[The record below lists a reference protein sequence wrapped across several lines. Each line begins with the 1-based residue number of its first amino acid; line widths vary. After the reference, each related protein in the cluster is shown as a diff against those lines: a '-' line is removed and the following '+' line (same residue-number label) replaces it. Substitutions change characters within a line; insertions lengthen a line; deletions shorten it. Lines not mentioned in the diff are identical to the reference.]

1 MHPVTRRDGERV
13 DKTGKI
19 DNFTRLTGAG
29 KTQEADMVEGG
40 VRATTN
46 GKQPVPNVAH
56 DQLTDIRDA
65 SMQARL
71 PTQPFPSAQRRVT
84 EPFSLPLVSNTL
96 SRY

>member
-1 MHPVTRRDGERV
+1 MRPVTRRDGEGI

-29 KTQEADMVEGG
+29 KTQEADMVDGG

-56 DQLTDIRDA
+56 DQVTDIRKA

-71 PTQPFPSAQRRVT
+71 PTRLFSSAQRRIIG
-84 EPFSLPLVSNTL
+84 PFSLSLVRNDP
-96 SRY
+96 